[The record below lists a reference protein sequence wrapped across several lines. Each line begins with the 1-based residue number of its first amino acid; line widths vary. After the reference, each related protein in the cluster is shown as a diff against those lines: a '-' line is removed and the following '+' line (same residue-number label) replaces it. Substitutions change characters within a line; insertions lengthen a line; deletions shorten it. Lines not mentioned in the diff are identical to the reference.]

1 MRMRGSNAGGQ
12 GPRRSN
18 QRDECQ
24 NGEGVLKALDSRDAI
39 DLERALATEGDAPAA
54 SSAACRSASV
64 RADGRE
70 QHDHLGEHGQQPEP
84 HHAATVAIAT
94 FRTAL
99 STVSG
104 TGPPRASAARR
115 RPRG

>member
-1 MRMRGSNAGGQ
+1 MRMRDSNAGGQ

-54 SSAACRSASV
+54 SVRVDGRTPREWSRHAFGPPNGSGRDVGLSRAVIHIGRCGAGSAGAVWSARSA
-64 RADGRE
+64 
-70 QHDHLGEHGQQPEP
+70 
-84 HHAATVAIAT
+84 
-94 FRTAL
+94 
-99 STVSG
+99 
-104 TGPPRASAARR
+104 
-115 RPRG
+115 

>member
-1 MRMRGSNAGGQ
+1 MRMRDSNAGGQ

-54 SSAACRSASV
+54 S
-64 RADGRE
+64 G
-70 QHDHLGEHGQQPEP
+70 
-84 HHAATVAIAT
+84 
-94 FRTAL
+94 
-99 STVSG
+99 ST
-104 TGPPRASAARR
+104 AARR
-115 RPRG
+115 GST